1 MLKKAVLQNKKTNEK
16 KEFETELE
24 FKNFLIWH
32 DKNDEWE
39 IIDIQLEQKPQANN
53 KKTKSVGNGEGTQ
66 YYSDTLKC
74 WIFQYYDTNGK
85 RQTMKQRKKETVK
98 DFKARVTKVKE
109 ELNTGT
115 YICKSTETVVT
126 IAKHHIELKHDDGT
140 TSARSYGRDLSTL
153 KQLEKTCSNFCYLP
167 IQQVTIKHI
176 EDAKKEIKTYSNSV
190 IDKIWQML
198 HKIFKIACSP
208 SRKILIYNI
217 MEDVN
222 LKKPISDTPS
232 KKVKP
237 LTKTE
242 CERLTHILDNEERN
256 HKYRNIL
263 KLHLIAGSRIGETLA
278 RSEDDYNEENNTFNV
293 WNTLTQDE
301 NFHVIWSEHTK
312 TYNKLTGIDEGQR
325 FLPLD
330 SPIFSEIAD
339 IVKEEK
345 AKKVKSINNV
355 HNVLFWDYKND
366 TFITPKELNSWLDR
380 LEAKY
385 HILDK
390 DDKENLTTHR
400 IRHYTITHW
409 AELGIPKRVIQYLA
423 GHIEGSDITD
433 DVYIDTSFDF
443 VKDTLRKIS

>member
-1 MLKKAVLQNKKTNEK
+1 MERK
-16 KEFETELE
+16 
-24 FKNFLIWH
+24 
-32 DKNDEWE
+32 
-39 IIDIQLEQKPQANN
+39 N
-53 KKTKSVGNGEGTQ
+53 KKTKQVGNGEGTL
-66 YYSDTLKC
+66 YYSETLKR

-85 RQTMKQRKKETVK
+85 RQTMKQKKKESVK
-98 DFKARVTKVKE
+98 DFKARVTQIK
-109 ELNTGT
+109 NSINNGT
-115 YICKSTETVVT
+115 YISKSAETVVT
-126 IAKHHIELKHDDGT
+126 LAKHYIELKHEDGT
-140 TSARSYGRDLSTL
+140 TSARSYGRELSTL
-153 KQLEKTCSNFCYLP
+153 KQLEKTCSNFCNLP
-167 IQQVTIKHI
+167 IQQVTIKHV
-176 EDAKKEIKTYSNSV
+176 EEAKKEIKKYSNAV

-198 HKIFKIACSP
+198 HKTFKIACSP

-217 MEDVN
+217 MEDIS
-222 LKKPISDTPS
+222 LKKPISNTPS

-237 LTKTE
+237 ITKTE
-242 CERLTHILDNEERN
+242 YKRLIHVLNNEERN

-278 RSEDDYNEENNTFNV
+278 RSVNDYNEENATFNL

-312 TYNKLTGIDEGQR
+312 TYNKITGIDEGQR

-330 SPIFSEIAD
+330 NPIFSEIAD
-339 IVKEEK
+339 IIKEEK

-355 HNVLFWDYKND
+355 HNVLFWNYEKD
-366 TFITPKELNSWLDR
+366 FFVTPSEINSWLDR

-423 GHIEGSDITD
+423 GHIEGSDITE

-443 VKDTLRKIS
+443 VKNTLSKIS

>member
-1 MLKKAVLQNKKTNEK
+1 MER
-16 KEFETELE
+16 
-24 FKNFLIWH
+24 KNR
-32 DKNDEWE
+32 
-39 IIDIQLEQKPQANN
+39 
-53 KKTKSVGNGEGTQ
+53 KTKQVGNGEGTL
-66 YYSDTLKC
+66 YYSETLKR

-85 RQTMKQRKKETVK
+85 RQTMKQKKKESVK
-98 DFKARVTKVKE
+98 DFKARVTQVK
-109 ELNTGT
+109 NSINNGT
-115 YICKSTETVVT
+115 YISKSAETVVT
-126 IAKHHIELKHDDGT
+126 LAKHYIELKHEDGI
-140 TSARSYGRDLSTL
+140 TSARSYGRELSTL
-153 KQLEKTCSNFCYLP
+153 KQLEKTCSNFCNLP
-167 IQQVTIKHI
+167 IQHVNIKHI
-176 EDAKKEIKTYSNSV
+176 EEAKKEIKKYSNAV

-198 HKIFKIACSP
+198 HKTFKIACSP

-217 MEDVN
+217 MEDIN
-222 LKKPISDTPS
+222 LKKPISNTPS

-237 LTKTE
+237 ITKTE
-242 CERLTHILDNEERN
+242 YERLIHILDNEERN

-278 RSEDDYNEENNTFNV
+278 RSINDYSEENATFNL

-312 TYNKLTGIDEGQR
+312 TYNKITGIDEGQR

-330 SPIFSEIAD
+330 NPIFSEIAD
-339 IVKEEK
+339 IIKEEK

-355 HNVLFWDYKND
+355 HNVLFWNYEKD
-366 TFITPKELNSWLDR
+366 FFVTPSEINSWLDR

-400 IRHYTITHW
+400 MRHYTITRW

-423 GHIEGSDITD
+423 GHVEGSDITE

-443 VKDTLRKIS
+443 VKNTLCKIS

>member
-1 MLKKAVLQNKKTNEK
+1 MEKNRRNEK
-16 KEFETELE
+16 TK
-24 FKNFLIWH
+24 
-32 DKNDEWE
+32 
-39 IIDIQLEQKPQANN
+39 QA
-53 KKTKSVGNGEGTQ
+53 GNGEGTL
-66 YYSDTLKC
+66 YKSKKLGC

-85 RQTMKQRKKETVK
+85 RQTMKQKKKESAT
-98 DFKARVTKVKE
+98 DFKARVTEVKNS
-109 ELNTGT
+109 LNNGT
-115 YICKSTETVVT
+115 YIGKSNETVVS
-126 IAKHHIELKHDDGT
+126 IAKHYIELKHEDGT
-140 TSARSYGRDLSTL
+140 TSARSYGRELSTL

-176 EDAKKEIKTYSNSV
+176 EDAKKDIKTYSNSV
-190 IDKIWQML
+190 IDKIWQLL
-198 HKIFKIACSP
+198 HKVFKIACSP
-208 SRKILIYNI
+208 SRKILIYNL
-217 MEDVN
+217 MEDIN

-237 LTKTE
+237 ITKTE
-242 CERLTHILDNEERN
+242 AERLTHILDNEERN

-263 KLHLIAGSRIGETLA
+263 KLHIIAGSRIGETLA
-278 RSEDDYNEENNTFNV
+278 RSENDYNEENDTFNI

-312 TYNKLTGIDEGQR
+312 TYNKITGIDEGQR
-325 FLPLD
+325 FLPLNN
-330 SPIFSEIAD
+330 PIFAEIDD

-366 TFITPKELNSWLDR
+366 SFISPKEINSWLDR

-390 DDKENLTTHR
+390 DDEENLTTHR

-423 GHIEGSDITD
+423 GHVEGSDITE

-443 VKDTLRKIS
+443 VKDTLCKIS

>member
-1 MLKKAVLQNKKTNEK
+1 MEK
-16 KEFETELE
+16 SRR
-24 FKNFLIWH
+24 NS
-32 DKNDEWE
+32 
-39 IIDIQLEQKPQANN
+39 
-53 KKTKSVGNGEGTQ
+53 KTKQVGNGEGSL
-66 YYSDTLKC
+66 YYSDKLKC

-85 RQTMKQRKKETVK
+85 RQTMKQKKKESTK
-98 DFKARVTKVKE
+98 DFKARVTKIKNS
-109 ELNTGT
+109 LNNGT
-115 YICKSTETVVT
+115 YISKSTETVVS
-126 IAKHHIELKHDDGT
+126 IARHYIELKHEDGT
-140 TSARSYGRDLSTL
+140 TSPRSYGRELSTL
-153 KQLEKTCSNFCYLP
+153 NQLEKTCSNFCYIP
-167 IQQVTIKHI
+167 IQQVTIQHI

-198 HKIFKIACSP
+198 HKTFKIACSP

-217 MEDVN
+217 MDDIN
-222 LKKPISDTPS
+222 LKKPISITPS

-242 CERLTHILDNEERN
+242 FERLNNILDNEERN

-278 RSEDDYNEENNTFNV
+278 RSEDDFDEKNNKFNI

-301 NFHVIWSEHTK
+301 KYHVIWSEHTK

-330 SPIFSEIAD
+330 NPIFAEIAD
-339 IVKEEK
+339 IIKEEK
-345 AKKVKSINNV
+345 AKKVRSINNI

-366 TFITPKELNSWLDR
+366 TFISPKELNSWLDR

-390 DDKENLTTHR
+390 EDTENLTTHR
-400 IRHYTITHW
+400 MRHYAITYW
-409 AELGIPKRVIQYLA
+409 SELGIPQKVIQYLA
-423 GHIEGSDITD
+423 GHVEGSTITD
-433 DVYIDTSFDF
+433 EVYIDTSFDF
-443 VKDTLRKIS
+443 VKDTLCKIS